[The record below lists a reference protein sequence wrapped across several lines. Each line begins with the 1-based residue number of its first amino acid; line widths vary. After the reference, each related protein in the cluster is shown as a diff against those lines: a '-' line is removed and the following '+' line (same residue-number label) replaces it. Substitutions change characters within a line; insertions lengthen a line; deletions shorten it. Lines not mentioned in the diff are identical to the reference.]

1 MSTNRFSDATDAL
14 LAAVK
19 AAPALAAIPVY
30 DGAAITAAADL
41 EFILVGHDGTTE
53 ADGTLTGSALAGQY
67 VHQWS
72 DTTRGLEEDGSVNC
86 LVVSQTGDPADMA
99 GRRDRCQVLTAAVED
114 AAAASGGAL
123 VSGLTFDGV
132 TDGRFTYRQSG
143 NGVAVMHAFRLAY
156 STGY

>member
-1 MSTNRFSDATDAL
+1 MSTD
-14 LAAVK
+14 V
-19 AAPALAAIPVY
+19 
-30 DGAAITAAADL
+30 TACA
-41 EFILVGHDGTTE
+41 
-53 ADGTLTGSALAGQY
+53 
-67 VHQWS
+67 
-72 DTTRGLEEDGSVNC
+72 RGLEEDGSVNC
-86 LVVSQTGDPADMA
+86 LIVSQTGDPADMA